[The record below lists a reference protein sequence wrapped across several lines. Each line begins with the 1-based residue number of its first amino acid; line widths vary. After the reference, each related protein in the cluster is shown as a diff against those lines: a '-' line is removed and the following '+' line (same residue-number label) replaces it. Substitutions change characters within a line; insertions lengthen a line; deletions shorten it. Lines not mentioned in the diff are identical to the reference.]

1 MASGFIG
8 QLWHSR
14 IATSASDKT
23 SHRIEPT
30 LGTPSVAGIQ
40 DSSSAY
46 EPRLGLSAP
55 LAASKHHAIEGSM
68 VNDLA
73 AQARSLEQSSTNSD
87 QPPTPLT
94 STTRPSGLDPVAG
107 ARDVYARPM
116 RQIEPVDEQQEI
128 ARVQASV
135 MPNSVQNKLPK
146 ATAFDVADAA
156 DAQAM
161 AQGYD
166 QLKPQ
171 PMVRELKG
179 VPRVHGSL
187 GVDGNHK
194 ALNSTETLEKFAPE
208 TPETLDRGV
217 FVETHSLGKFAY
229 TFPVPPKLIAGAACV
244 VILLAAG
251 WTFGS
256 SLFSGDIG
264 MGARD
269 VITIRHDLTNEKVI
283 PAASERGGYQV
294 PNLDMQVLQ
303 RSASNASFFSIT
315 RAAPDPE
322 QPLLLS
328 ADEVAALPVA
338 PVASRTIET
347 SPETTTTVADPVVPV
362 SSASSAPSTLPVD
375 DALLEVAS
383 VEPTVAI
390 SDNQDALVVTQAA
403 VQDDQPELLAPKV
416 DGLMTG
422 TDNALQQP
430 LQYGAQTPRTPG
442 AMTAGALMQAGTLD
456 TGLTYVA
463 QPATLGGLY
472 ADQASAAISFSSLA
486 QDVIYPWGLQLGA
499 SYSHDDA
506 QRLWQDLKQ
515 ANLRLLGSLN
525 HRVEPV
531 VQNTQSYYRLQV
543 GPFMTRSAALD
554 ACAEMR
560 ASYIRVDCFPVTV
573 GR

>member
-135 MPNSVQNKLPK
+135 LPNSVQNKLPK

-229 TFPVPPKLIAGAACV
+229 TFPVPPKLIAAAASA

-256 SLFSGDIG
+256 SLFSGDMS

-269 VITIRHDLTNEKVI
+269 VITIRHDLTDEKVI

-362 SSASSAPSTLPVD
+362 SSASSAPSTLSVD

>member
-135 MPNSVQNKLPK
+135 LPNSVQNKLPK

-194 ALNSTETLEKFAPE
+194 TLNGTKTLEKFAPE

-229 TFPVPPKLIAGAACV
+229 TFPVPPKLIAAAASA

-256 SLFSGDIG
+256 SLFSGDMS

-269 VITIRHDLTNEKVI
+269 VITIRHDLTDEKVI

-362 SSASSAPSTLPVD
+362 SSASSAPSTLSVD